1 MTIQETQSKMR
12 EFAREKQALEEK
24 IVDAARAVVPVLLD
38 AGRTNSAKALQE
50 LLFEHDARRQE
61 FAAFIDS
68 DPRLAMEAILRGLTD
83 RA

>member
-1 MTIQETQSKMR
+1 MTIQETQSKM
-12 EFAREKQALEEK
+12 LEGK
-24 IVDAARAVVPVLLD
+24 IVAAARAVVPVLLD

-50 LLFEHDARRQE
+50 LLFEHDARQQE